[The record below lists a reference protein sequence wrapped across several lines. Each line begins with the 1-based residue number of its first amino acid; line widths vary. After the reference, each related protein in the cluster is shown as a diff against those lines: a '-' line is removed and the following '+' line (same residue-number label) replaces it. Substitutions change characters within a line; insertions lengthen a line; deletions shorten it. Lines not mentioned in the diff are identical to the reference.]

1 VEIGTNLQKNTSQ
14 PPQPITSDP
23 KQVKLS
29 LVRAAPKYLNEA
41 FMGANLQQ
49 IARYLD
55 NLGWD
60 YRFDDEEERII
71 TGVEADHLE
80 DFLIVV
86 QLDEDGRFFR
96 LFAPQVLA
104 GVSDHPY
111 KADILQTMLAISW
124 ETKMLQWE
132 YDPSDGEIR
141 AIIEFPLEDSNLT
154 EKQFNRCLSALIQIV
169 DGIALPRLQEVM
181 TTGIDPGNVEL
192 GERLLLSIQEQAP
205 GLLELLEKAMEAR
218 KKRGSLPSE

>member
-1 VEIGTNLQKNTSQ
+1 M
-14 PPQPITSDP
+14 
-23 KQVKLS
+23 
-29 LVRAAPKYLNEA
+29 AAT
-41 FMGANLQQ
+41 LQQ
-49 IARYLD
+49 IANYLD

-60 YRFDDEEERII
+60 YRLDEEEDRII
-71 TGVEADHLE
+71 TGVESENIE

-86 QLDEDGRFFR
+86 QLDEEGKFFR

-104 GVSDHPY
+104 GVKDHPY
-111 KADILQTMLAISW
+111 KAAILQSMLAISW

-141 AIIEFPLEDSNLT
+141 AIIEFPLEDSILT
-154 EKQFNRCLSALIQIV
+154 EKQFNRCLSGLIQLIDSV
-169 DGIALPRLQEVM
+169 ALPRLKAVM
-181 TTGIDPGNVEL
+181 ETGQDPGNVEL

-218 KKRGSLPSE
+218 KKRGSFPGE